1 MAIWDCFTFFNE
13 LDILE
18 LRLSELAPHVDRFVI
33 AEATRTFSNEP
44 KPLHFAEN
52 RARFARFADKIVHLV
67 IDDLP
72 AAGDAWDREAF
83 QRNAVARGL
92 AGAAPDDIV
101 MISDVD
107 EIPFP
112 EHVARLTPASVAGHI
127 WFIECD
133 YYTYK
138 LNLAIENKWVGLC
151 AVRAIQRKHLPP
163 LQDLR
168 AYRARQSRRLPMPVN
183 QAINVAKNVVRVGR
197 PLTHR
202 LVEHGGWHFTF
213 MNTPEKIRY
222 KIQSYAHQE
231 RNTPEFNNLANIE
244 RMIREGRS
252 ICGRNLRLEPIERMP
267 QTVRDAPERWRHMLQ
282 EGPVGQVSASI
293 AAAAGASGVAAE

>member
-18 LRLSELAPHVDRFVI
+18 LRLAELYPVVDRFVI
-33 AEATRTFSNEP
+33 AEATRTFSYEE

-52 RARFARFADKIVHLV
+52 RERFKPWADKIVHVV

-72 AAGDAWDREAF
+72 AEGDAWDREAF
-83 QRNAVARGL
+83 QRNAAARGL
-92 AGAAPDDIV
+92 AEAKPDDII

-112 EHVARLTPASVAGHI
+112 EHIAKLTPEAVAGHI

-138 LNLAIENKWVGLC
+138 LNLAINNKWVGLC
-151 AVRAIQRKHLPP
+151 AIRALQKKHLPP
-163 LQDLR
+163 LQELR
-168 AYRARQSRRLPMPVN
+168 AFRARQTRSLPFAVN
-183 QAINVAKNVVRVGR
+183 QAINVAKNVFRVGR

-202 LVEHGGWHFTF
+202 LIEHGGWHFTF
-213 MNTPEKIRY
+213 MNTPEKIQY
-222 KIQSYAHQE
+222 KIKSYAHQE
-231 RNTPEFNNLANIE
+231 RNTPEFNNLQNIQ
-244 RMIREGRS
+244 RMIDEGRS
-252 ICGRNLRLEPIERMP
+252 ICGRTLRAAPLSEMP
-267 QTVRDAPERWRHMLQ
+267 RTVRDAPDRWRHLLHD
-282 EGPVGQVSASI
+282 GPAPGSA
-293 AAAAGASGVAAE
+293 ARHAAE

>member
-1 MAIWDCFTFFNE
+1 MAVWDCFTFFNE

-18 LRLSELAPHVDRFVI
+18 LRLTELDSVVDRFVI

-44 KPLHFAEN
+44 KPLYFADN
-52 RARFARFADKIVHLV
+52 RERFARFLPKIVHVV

-72 AAGDAWDREAF
+72 AEGDAWDREAF

-92 AGAAPDDIV
+92 GEAAPDDVI

-112 EHVARLTPASVAGHI
+112 AHIARLTPAAMAGRI

-138 LNLAIENKWVGLC
+138 LDLAIIDKWVGLC
-151 AVRAIQRKHLPP
+151 AVRAVQKRYLPP

-168 AYRARQSRRLPMPVN
+168 AFRARQSRRLPMPIN
-183 QAINVAKNVVRVGR
+183 QAINVAKNVVRIGR
-197 PLTHR
+197 PLTHA
-202 LVEHGGWHFTF
+202 LIEHGGWHFTF
-213 MNTPEKIRY
+213 VNTPEKIQY
-222 KIQSYAHQE
+222 KIRSYAHQE

-244 RMIREGRS
+244 RLIREGRS
-252 ICGRNLRLEPIERMP
+252 ICGRSLRQVSLAELPGV
-267 QTVRDAPERWRHMLQ
+267 VRDAPERWRHLLH
-282 EGPVGQVSASI
+282 EGPAPGAVTSGRI
-293 AAAAGASGVAAE
+293 AAAE

>member
-1 MAIWDCFTFFNE
+1 MGMAVYDCFTFFNE

-18 LRLSELAPHVDRFVI
+18 LRLEELDGCVDYFVLG
-33 AEATRTFSNEP
+33 EATRTFSSQP
-44 KPLHFAEN
+44 KPLYFAEN
-52 RARFARFADKIVHLV
+52 KQRFARFLPKIIHVV

-83 QRNAVARGL
+83 QRDALSRGL
-92 AGAAPDDIV
+92 DAARPDDVI

-112 EHVARLTPASVAGHI
+112 SNVARLTRAATQGHI

-151 AVRAIQRKHLPP
+151 AIRAIQRRYLPGM
-163 LQDLR
+163 QSFR
-168 AYRARQSRRLPMPVN
+168 GFRARQSRRLPMPIN
-183 QAINVAKNVVRVGR
+183 QLINVAKNVFRVGR
-197 PLTHR
+197 PLAHV

-213 MNTPEKIRY
+213 MNTPDNIRY
-222 KIQSYAHQE
+222 KIASYAHQE
-231 RNTPEFNNLANIE
+231 RNTPEFNSLENIQ
-244 RMIREGRS
+244 RLIAEGRS
-252 ICGRNLRLEPIERMP
+252 VCGRNLRRVGLEQMP
-267 QTVRDAPERWRHMLQ
+267 RTVREDQRRWQHLLDERQ
-282 EGPVGQVSASI
+282 PAVIVGT
-293 AAAAGASGVAAE
+293 AAAE